1 MIRPAGQVQES
12 KSHVPVELRKTRRV
26 GRRVASVCGGH
37 GPCPRPRFVHQS
49 LSFVLPD
56 PCTFKLWRASALFQV
71 QGFLEG
77 TFKHPAF
84 QAKLRR
90 RARSPHRQA
99 NSRRSASS
107 LTLLRRRNT
116 KSKERHTTSLPW
128 WTVRG
133 NGKVTFNVLNWIDNL
148 PKDIDEGY
156 FTFCFWYAR
165 GLRKTVFGFSDY
177 KGKQR
182 EIVEGAIEGEYEWY
196 HA

>member
-156 FTFCFWYAR
+156 FTFCF
-165 GLRKTVFGFSDY
+165 
-177 KGKQR
+177 
-182 EIVEGAIEGEYEWY
+182 
-196 HA
+196 